1 MKLVEQHIIKQTNS
15 NYKQLEQ
22 LAMLSANLYNS
33 ALFAIRQHYFN
44 RKGKQFITDIC
55 SDVDYDYVNYYELN
69 RIFKSINQIDYRSL
83 PANISQEVLKQVD
96 LTFKSFFK
104 LLNTK
109 QNNKYSKPVK
119 LPHYKKQNSKNII
132 VLNCSTLSKTNSSF
146 KIPKTKIV
154 IDNIKYLN
162 SATQI
167 RIIPKANYF
176 VLEVIYEAK
185 ERDIKSDNNRYLSID
200 LGVNNLAA
208 CSSNVINSFLINGKP
223 IKSINQY
230 YNKTNAKLKSN
241 LELVNKIK
249 SSKKL
254 RQFGLKRSN
263 KLKWYMHNASK
274 FIIDKCL
281 ENEINTII
289 IGKNNGWKQEINI
302 GKQNNQTFVSIPFS
316 LLVEQ
321 IKYKGR
327 LQGINVIEQEESYT
341 SKVSF
346 FDNDFIPV
354 YGKTDD
360 KLNPS
365 GKRIKRGLY
374 QTKENHYI
382 NADINGSLN
391 ILRKYL
397 NVASNSIIG
406 ERSRGLVV
414 NPYIV
419 TFK

>member
-1 MKLVEQHIIKQTNS
+1 M
-15 NYKQLEQ
+15 
-22 LAMLSANLYNS
+22 
-33 ALFAIRQHYFN
+33 
-44 RKGKQFITDIC
+44 
-55 SDVDYDYVNYYELN
+55 
-69 RIFKSINQIDYRSL
+69 
-83 PANISQEVLKQVD
+83 
-96 LTFKSFFK
+96 TFKSFFK
-104 LLNTK
+104 LLNAK
-109 QNNKYSKPVK
+109 QNNKYNKPVK

-154 IDNIKYLN
+154 IDNIKHLN

-185 ERDIKSDNNRYLSID
+185 EMDIKPDNNRYLSID

-254 RQFGLKRSN
+254 RQLGLKRSN

-274 FIIDKCL
+274 FIIDKCV

-354 YGKTDD
+354 YSETDD

>member
-44 RKGKQFITDIC
+44 RKGQQFTIDIC

-69 RIFKSINQIDYRSL
+69 RIFKSINQHDYRSL

-104 LLNTK
+104 LLNAK
-109 QNNKYSKPVK
+109 QNNIYNKPIS
-119 LPHYKKQNSKNII
+119 LPHYKKQNSKNI
-132 VLNCSTLSKTNSSF
+132 VVFNCSTLSKTNSSF
-146 KIPKTKIV
+146 KIPKTKII
-154 IDNIKYLN
+154 IDNIQHLKT
-162 SATQI
+162 ATQI
-167 RIIPKANYF
+167 RLIPKSNYF

-185 ERDIKSDNNRYLSID
+185 EKDIKPDNNRYLSID
-200 LGVNNLAA
+200 MGVNNLAA
-208 CSSNVINSFLINGKP
+208 CSSNVINSFIINGRP

-230 YNKTNAKLKSN
+230 YNKTNAKMKSN
-241 LELVNKIK
+241 LELVNKTK
-249 SSKKL
+249 TSKKL
-254 RQFGLKRSN
+254 RQLGLKRSN
-263 KLKWYMHNASK
+263 KIKWYMHNTSK
-274 FIIDKCL
+274 YIIDKCI
-281 ENEINTII
+281 ENDINII
-289 IGKNNGWKQEINI
+289 VIGKNNGWKQDINI
-302 GKQNNQTFVSIPFS
+302 GSINNQIFVSIPFS

-321 IKYKGR
+321 IRYKGR
-327 LQGINVIEQEESYT
+327 LQGINVVEQEESYT

-354 YGKTDD
+354 YNKTDD

-365 GKRIKRGLY
+365 GKRVKRGLY
-374 QTKENHYI
+374 QTKENHLI

>member
-1 MKLVEQHIIKQTNS
+1 MQNKITNIVNQLNYHII
-15 NYKQLEQ
+15 
-22 LAMLSANLYNS
+22 
-33 ALFAIRQHYFN
+33 
-44 RKGKQFITDIC
+44 
-55 SDVDYDYVNYYELN
+55 
-69 RIFKSINQIDYRSL
+69 
-83 PANISQEVLKQVD
+83 
-96 LTFKSFFK
+96 
-104 LLNTK
+104 
-109 QNNKYSKPVK
+109 
-119 LPHYKKQNSKNII
+119 KKQNSKNII
-132 VLNCSTLSKTNSSF
+132 VFNCSTLSKTNSSF

-154 IDNIKYLN
+154 IDNIKHLN
-162 SATQI
+162 NATQI

-185 ERDIKSDNNRYLSID
+185 EKDIQSDNNRYLSID
-200 LGVNNLAA
+200 MGVNNLAA
-208 CSSNVINSFLINGKP
+208 CSSNVINSFLINGRP

-241 LELVNKIK
+241 LELVNKAK
-249 SSKKL
+249 TSKKL
-254 RQFGLKRSN
+254 RQLGLKRLN
-263 KLKWYMHNASK
+263 KLKWYIHNTSK
-274 FIIDKCL
+274 FIIDKCI
-281 ENEINTII
+281 ENEINTIV

-316 LLVEQ
+316 LLAEQ

-327 LQGINVIEQEESYT
+327 LQGINVVEQEESYT

-354 YGKTDD
+354 YGKTDA

-365 GKRIKRGLY
+365 GKRIERGLY